1 MKIRSPHVPHRKR
14 QEICHDALHVTFR
27 LSAGL
32 PSLRQDAEFEC
43 ITESIEEA
51 QERFGCRIIEFSVMS
66 NHIHLVVEA
75 PDKES
80 LARAM
85 KGLKVRIVRALN
97 KLWKRTGSIFS
108 DRYYASAMKTVRH
121 ASNALRYVLNNGRRH
136 YAWMRQNVPDKYSSG
151 PWYRHWKERNGQPFR
166 TDRCPVVPPRSR
178 VLQEAMKLAIGVNEV
193 PGPFI
198 EAA

>member
-1 MKIRSPHVPHRKR
+1 MKTRSSHVPHRKR
-14 QEICHDALHVTFR
+14 QEICHDALHVSFR

-43 ITESIEEA
+43 ITDSIEEA

-66 NHIHLVVEA
+66 NHIHLVLEA

-108 DRYYASAMKTVRH
+108 DRYYASAVKTVRR
-121 ASNALRYVLNNGRRH
+121 AANTLRYVLNNGRRH
-136 YAWMRQNVPDKYSSG
+136 YAWMLQNVPDKYSSG
-151 PWYRHWKERNGQPFR
+151 PWYKHWKERNGQPFR
-166 TDRCPVVPPRSR
+166 TDRCPVVPPKSR
-178 VLQEAMKLAIGVNEV
+178 VLQEAMKEIAGS
-193 PGPFI
+193 
-198 EAA
+198 